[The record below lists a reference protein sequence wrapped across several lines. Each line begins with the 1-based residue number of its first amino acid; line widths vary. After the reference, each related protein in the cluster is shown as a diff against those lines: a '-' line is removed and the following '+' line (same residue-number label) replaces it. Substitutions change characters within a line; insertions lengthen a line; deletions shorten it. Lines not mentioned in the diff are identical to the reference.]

1 MFNVAEEGS
10 YQSMESQTGKPTLNA
25 GNSKRPRP
33 ISQSQLCMH
42 DCGNVLA
49 NDAPDQCES
58 IRPTGIDQLT
68 AATQIGGFKSALS
81 KVLKLINL
89 ILESGEVGG
98 SKVRDLLS
106 LRQAYESAHK
116 RCVSAIEAYCGI
128 LIEGSPR
135 YLEYSGRLATLKNER
150 QLLSERI
157 DQFLVNAVEVASSS
171 RSRRSSR
178 TQRSNVQSDV
188 SAGGNSKVPVE
199 SVASKTVLPDP
210 KFEKSQGES

>member
-10 YQSMESQTGKPTLNA
+10 HQSMESLTGKPTLNA

-49 NDAPDQCES
+49 NDAPDQSES

-106 LRQAYESAHK
+106 LRQAYESAHE
-116 RCVSAIEAYCGI
+116 RCVSAI
-128 LIEGSPR
+128 
-135 YLEYSGRLATLKNER
+135 
-150 QLLSERI
+150 
-157 DQFLVNAVEVASSS
+157 
-171 RSRRSSR
+171 
-178 TQRSNVQSDV
+178 
-188 SAGGNSKVPVE
+188 
-199 SVASKTVLPDP
+199 
-210 KFEKSQGES
+210 